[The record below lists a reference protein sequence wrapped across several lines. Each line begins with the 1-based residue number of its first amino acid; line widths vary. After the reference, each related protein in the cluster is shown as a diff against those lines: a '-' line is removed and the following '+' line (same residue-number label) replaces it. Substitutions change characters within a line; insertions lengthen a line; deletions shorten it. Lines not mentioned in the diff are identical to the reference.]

1 MHKEKH
7 IKILYQNVYFRANQL
22 NKILQYLENY
32 YYLLKVHHKFAIS
45 MKITRGVLCRDCL
58 IDIVQRNFHQRI
70 AFIQLFLV
78 LIEKIR
84 SN

>member
-22 NKILQYLENY
+22 NKILQYLQNFY
-32 YYLLKVHHKFAIS
+32 YFLKVHHQFAIS
-45 MKITRGVLCRDCL
+45 IKITREVLCKDCL
-58 IDIVQRNFHQRI
+58 IAQRDVHQI
-70 AFIQLFLV
+70 MAFIQLFLV
-78 LIEKIR
+78 LIEKIK